1 MKYKFSKN
9 QKKVFNNK
17 SLSNGNNSIIILNNI
32 SLNNLT
38 NIYLDYLAKINKNKN
53 KINNSYKNI
62 NSVSKKKIVYASKEK
77 DNDIILKNNKYL
89 EKNREYYNNQKRIYK
104 NKDNYKKSIRIKVQK
119 LEEFNL
125 RSFNFKNSKNY
136 FLNKLKFM
144 NNNINDSINL
154 NSLNNNNIQY
164 ERKNHNNTNKN
175 QYSKYFNSRKNS
187 DKKTNN
193 ISTIF
198 NRYSSTLNN
207 QQMINIVKTMRK
219 NIEMSKEKILINS
232 TTHTICD
239 KISKSHILT
248 KKNKSLNPSKTFR
261 NISTNVKNKN
271 NNKNIKEKNKS
282 TDYFKNQKIVKKNNL
297 GDLNEKMIDD
307 INIKDFS
314 NSINQE
320 YDETKE
326 KEFRKKSDKSLS
338 TNTELGCGK
347 NKIKIIKKNKKK
359 IFNDLYESIDKKE
372 KKIIETKESIY
383 ITPSNKSNNLEKN
396 LNNNN
401 KDKNSNSK
409 QIEEYIT
416 DIIESLLEEEDYF
429 LNKKKYINPYYLQNE
444 AIELTPEMRTVAVEW
459 LILIHFKI
467 FKFSENT
474 LFLAI
479 QIFDRYL
486 SKVDLTADQ
495 SELLLYTSFMLA
507 SKYNEIEYVN
517 MKEVLKLSQDKFNQ
531 EQIVNMETQI
541 LIKLDFEISG
551 PTIYE
556 FFVLF
561 ASFLNLSKKKIN
573 QGLYILNVILLDFHM
588 LKYPNFMLAYAVM
601 KLITKKFD
609 ENLISFIK
617 NILKRKNLYKFLH
630 IFNEDEIESICLNI
644 QVLYNTFLE
653 TKYKNIQEKFAR
665 EEFNSVSKYTSI

>member
-1 MKYKFSKN
+1 
-9 QKKVFNNK
+9 
-17 SLSNGNNSIIILNNI
+17 
-32 SLNNLT
+32 
-38 NIYLDYLAKINKNKN
+38 
-53 KINNSYKNI
+53 
-62 NSVSKKKIVYASKEK
+62 
-77 DNDIILKNNKYL
+77 
-89 EKNREYYNNQKRIYK
+89 
-104 NKDNYKKSIRIKVQK
+104 
-119 LEEFNL
+119 
-125 RSFNFKNSKNY
+125 
-136 FLNKLKFM
+136 M

-359 IFNDLYESIDKKE
+359 IFNDLYKSIDKKE

-444 AIELTPEMRTVAVEW
+444 ATELTPEMRTVAVEW

-486 SKVDLTADQ
+486 SKMDLTAEQ

-588 LKYPNFMLAYAVM
+588 LKYPNFMLAFAVM

-617 NILKRKNLYKFLH
+617 NILKRKNLDKFLH